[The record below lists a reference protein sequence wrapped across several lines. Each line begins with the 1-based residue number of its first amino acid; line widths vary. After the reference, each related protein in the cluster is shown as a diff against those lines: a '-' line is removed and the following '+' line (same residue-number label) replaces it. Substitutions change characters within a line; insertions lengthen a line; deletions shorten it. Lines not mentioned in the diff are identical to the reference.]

1 MRSIQLFWSLLALV
15 AMGALA
21 PGQVLAQTE
30 SPQAQSPQAEQAPLD
45 VQTKERARIAAER
58 DQLETRFAA
67 EEAACQARFFVNA
80 CLNKIR
86 PPQREALADLRRQE
100 ILLDDAERKRKA
112 AEQLEKIEEKGSEQR
127 KQEAA
132 EKAQENVRKGA
143 AGAAEAA
150 EKAQAQSQKAT
161 QAAERR
167 DATLTNQARK
177 AAEAP
182 ERAAAQ
188 TQAQTRAA
196 DLRQRQQEAA
206 TRKAERER
214 RIQQAPA
221 TDRQPLPPRP

>member
-1 MRSIQLFWSLLALV
+1 MRPTSIFFSLLLV
-15 AMGALA
+15 ATADLSSA
-21 PGQVLAQTE
+21 QPLAQLG
-30 SPQAQSPQAEQAPLD
+30 SINAEQVTPD
-45 VQTKERARIAAER
+45 EQSRERVRIAAER
-58 DQLETRFAA
+58 KEIEVRFAA
-67 EEAACQARFFVNA
+67 QEAGCHAKFFVNA
-80 CLNKIR
+80 CLNDLR
-86 PPQREALADLRRQE
+86 PRQREALADLRRQE

-132 EKAQENVRKGA
+132 EKAQENVRKGV
-143 AGAAEAA
+143 AGAAAAA
-150 EKAQAQSQKAT
+150 EKAQAQSQKAS

-167 DATLTNQARK
+167 EATLANEARK

-188 TQAQTRAA
+188 GQADKRAT

-221 TDRQPLPPRP
+221 TDRQPLPARP

>member
-1 MRSIQLFWSLLALV
+1 MRPTSLFFSLLLV
-15 AMGALA
+15 ATAGLASAQALA
-21 PGQVLAQTE
+21 QFGSA
-30 SPQAQSPQAEQAPLD
+30 QAEQETPDEQAR
-45 VQTKERARIAAER
+45 ERARIAAER
-58 DQLETRFAA
+58 KEIEVRFAA
-67 EEAACQARFFVNA
+67 EEAACRAKFFVNA
-80 CLNKIR
+80 CLNDMR
-86 PPQREALADLRRQE
+86 PRQREALTDLRRQE

-132 EKAQENVRKGA
+132 EKAQGNVRKGV

-150 EKAQAQSQKAT
+150 EKAQAQSQKAS

-167 DATLTNQARK
+167 NTTLANEARK

-188 TQAQTRAA
+188 GQADKRAA

-214 RIQQAPA
+214 RSQQAPA
-221 TDRQPLPPRP
+221 TDRQPLPARP